1 MWFRAVAMKLTSHKT
16 GGRVTPL
23 AIASAADLSEGVA
36 RLGAVHGAPQSSGKV
51 FPFANG
57 MVRAQSVG

>member
-1 MWFRAVAMKLTSHKT
+1 MKLTSHKT

-36 RLGAVHGAPQSSGKV
+36 RLGVVHGAPQSSARV
-51 FPFANG
+51 LPFANG
-57 MVRAQSVG
+57 MVRAPSVG